1 MTTNVK
7 VLLVA
12 GGAVAGSVAFIYH
25 KVDKIAKMLN
35 KSVADLSR
43 DIHVDVDE
51 AMVGAAVKYAVDSTV
66 DRVVNNA
73 ARSAALEVSTDIRR
87 QVRTKVEEAYK
98 TIETDVSKEISIQ
111 VARTVDMDDLKRD
124 VISEAKKAVIAKF
137 DGKLDDLLNDFN
149 ANLQNISKIY
159 SSIAGSI
166 SKTNESGKMV
176 FTVGQQ

>member
-1 MTTNVK
+1 
-7 VLLVA
+7 
-12 GGAVAGSVAFIYH
+12 
-25 KVDKIAKMLN
+25 
-35 KSVADLSR
+35 
-43 DIHVDVDE
+43 
-51 AMVGAAVKYAVDSTV
+51 
-66 DRVVNNA
+66 
-73 ARSAALEVSTDIRR
+73 
-87 QVRTKVEEAYK
+87 
-98 TIETDVSKEISIQ
+98 
-111 VARTVDMDDLKRD
+111 MDDLKRD